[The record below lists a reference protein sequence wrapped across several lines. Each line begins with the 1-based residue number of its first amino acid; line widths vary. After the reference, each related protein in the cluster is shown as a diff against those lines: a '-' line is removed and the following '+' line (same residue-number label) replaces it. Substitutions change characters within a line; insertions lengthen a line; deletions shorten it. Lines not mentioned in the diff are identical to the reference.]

1 MTRDMWSLRLPPEL
15 FAPLGPLGLL
25 FGVLCWMSITVAAA
39 ADRVR
44 IIADGSERGTNAQ
57 IVRAIATFVAKPADI
72 EFDVRLSAGSS
83 DTLARLREGSGQQF
97 ASLQADVAEAMLG
110 AAARGNIEAARRFA
124 PLRVIAPLH
133 EEDIYFMV
141 RSDSPL
147 SFVHEIEHA
156 RINLGP
162 LNSSTAL
169 TVATLYRLMFDAAV
183 DERLT
188 SFLSHQ
194 DALVKLTEQAVDV
207 VALVSPN
214 PARLLADMKPEA
226 RRFVKLL
233 KFDPAHPGAGKAL
246 KVYSAKTIPAANYP
260 NLLVEDLPALA
271 VRIYLVSHGR
281 NDALLLRLADSWC
294 LNLPRLRVEGHAAL
308 SGLEAGLPQLLS
320 GWSYSQPFE
329 RGLRACMEGKRAPAE
344 SCSQEERALG
354 LCG

>member
-1 MTRDMWSLRLPPEL
+1 MKHPVFSLRL
-15 FAPLGPLGLL
+15 L
-25 FGVLCWMSITVAAA
+25 FGLLCWMSIPVASG

-44 IIADGSERGTNAQ
+44 IIADGSERGTKAQ
-57 IVRAIATFVAKPADI
+57 IIRGIATFVAKPAGI
-72 EFDVRLSAGSS
+72 ELDVRHSVGPP
-83 DTLARLREGSGQQF
+83 DTLVRLREGSGQQF
-97 ASLQADVAEAMLG
+97 ALLPADVAEAFLG
-110 AAARGNIEAARRFA
+110 AAMRGSIEASRRFA
-124 PLRVIAPLH
+124 PIRVIAPLH

-147 SFVHEIEHA
+147 NFVHEIENA

-169 TVATLYRLMFDAAV
+169 TVATLYRLMFDTAI
-183 DERLT
+183 DERHM

-207 VALVSPN
+207 VPLVSPQ

-233 KFDPAHPGAGKAL
+233 KFDPAHPGAGRVL
-246 KVYSAKTIPAANYP
+246 KVYSARTLPAASYL
-260 NLLVEDLPALA
+260 NLLSEDLPILA
-271 VRIYLVSHGR
+271 VKIYLVSYGR
-281 NDALLLRLADSWC
+281 NDALQRRFADSWC
-294 LNLPRLRVEGHAAL
+294 QNLSRLRVEGHPAL
-308 SGLEAGLPQLLS
+308 KGLELALPQLVS
-320 GWSYSQPFE
+320 GWNYSRPFE
-329 RGLRACMEGKRAPAE
+329 LGLRACMEGKRAPAE

>member
-1 MTRDMWSLRLPPEL
+1 MTRITWPSRLPRV
-15 FAPLGPLGLL
+15 PLGLL
-25 FGVLCWMSITVAAA
+25 LGVLCWFSILPAAA

-44 IIADGSERGTNAQ
+44 IIADGAERGTNAQ
-57 IVRAIATFVAKPADI
+57 IARAIAIFVAKPADI
-72 EFDVRLSAGSS
+72 ELDVRQSAGSS

-97 ASLQADVAEAMLG
+97 ALLQADVAEALLG

-124 PLRVIAPLH
+124 PIRVIASLH
-133 EEDIYFMV
+133 EEDIYFLV

-147 SFVHEIEHA
+147 NFVHEIQNA

-162 LNSSTAL
+162 LQSSTAL
-169 TVATLYRLMFDAAV
+169 TVATLYRLMFDTAV

-194 DALVKLTEQAVDV
+194 DALVKLTEQGLDV
-207 VALVSPN
+207 VAFVAPN
-214 PARLLADMKPEA
+214 PARLLAEMKPEA

-246 KVYSAKTIPAANYP
+246 KVYSVKTIPAANYP

-271 VRIYLVSHGR
+271 VKIYLVSHGR
-281 NDALLLRLADSWC
+281 NDALQLRLAESWC
-294 LNLPRLRVEGHAAL
+294 QNLPRLRVEGHPAL
-308 SGLEAGLPQLLS
+308 SGLEPGLPPLLP
-320 GWSYSQPFE
+320 GWNYSQPFE
-329 RGLRACMEGKRAPAE
+329 RGLRACLEAKRAPAE

>member
-1 MTRDMWSLRLPPEL
+1 MTRRTLPLRLPRCLSLRLL
-15 FAPLGPLGLL
+15 LGLL
-25 FGVLCWMSITVAAA
+25 CCLTIQVASA

-44 IIADGSERGTNAQ
+44 IIADGSERGTSAQ
-57 IVRAIATFVAKPADI
+57 VIRSIASVVAKPADI

-83 DTLARLREGSGQQF
+83 DTLARLREGIGQQF
-97 ASLQADVAEAMLG
+97 ALLPADVAEAYLG
-110 AAARGNIEAARRFA
+110 AAGRGSIEAGRRFA

-147 SFVHEIEHA
+147 NFVHEIENA

-162 LNSSTAL
+162 SSSSTAL
-169 TVATLYRLMFDAAV
+169 TVATLYRLMFDTAI
-183 DERLT
+183 DERHT

-207 VALVSPN
+207 VALVSPR

-233 KFDPAHPGAGKAL
+233 KFDPAHSVAGKAL
-246 KVYSAKTIPAANYP
+246 KAYSARTIPAANYP
-260 NLLVEDLPALA
+260 NVLAEDLPALA
-271 VRIYLVSHGR
+271 IKIYLVSHGR
-281 NDALLLRLADSWC
+281 NDALQMRLAESWC
-294 LNLPRLRVEGHAAL
+294 QHLTRLRAEGPAVLEGVEP
-308 SGLEAGLPQLLS
+308 GLPPLLP
-320 GWSYSQPFE
+320 GWSYSRPFE